1 MAAGQAPLPGEQP
14 EAEAREAASQP
25 WGRSGGADRGRGRI
39 RARDPASPIR
49 KPFSQ
54 HLAHP
59 AALSGDSG
67 KDRREW
73 PQRWRSRGWPRKR
86 RGRRQRRRQEV
97 SCRVF
102 TCSRAR
108 SVRLRTQRFALSSK
122 PRPGVV
128 MPGTAGPRRP
138 TRPRPSD
145 GGAARLPRRPG
156 LPVHP
161 AKPPA
166 SPAQAQL
173 LPWGG
178 RWPPGARRDAQ
189 ARRVSVGTPANA

>member
-1 MAAGQAPLPGEQP
+1 M
-14 EAEAREAASQP
+14 
-25 WGRSGGADRGRGRI
+25 
-39 RARDPASPIR
+39 
-49 KPFSQ
+49 
-54 HLAHP
+54 
-59 AALSGDSG
+59 
-67 KDRREW
+67 
-73 PQRWRSRGWPRKR
+73 
-86 RGRRQRRRQEV
+86 
-97 SCRVF
+97 F

-122 PRPGVV
+122 PRPGVD
-128 MPGTAGPRRP
+128 MPGTAGPRRL

-145 GGAARLPRRPG
+145 GGAARLPRQPG

-189 ARRVSVGTPANA
+189 ARHVSVGTPANA